1 MSNLNENL
9 RIVSVREMMV
19 ERLAIP
25 NYQRPYRWGTQ
36 SALRLIT
43 DTYEAFKNR
52 IPEYRMGSVVLHREK
67 HKMTHLL
74 NLILSTASSA

>member
-25 NYQRPYRWGTQ
+25 IIR
-36 SALRLIT
+36 
-43 DTYEAFKNR
+43 DR
-52 IPEYRMGSVVLHREK
+52 IVGEHNQ
-67 HKMTHLL
+67 HLD
-74 NLILSTASSA
+74 

>member
-43 DTYEAFKNR
+43 NTLMPRTMFLFLW
-52 IPEYRMGSVVLHREK
+52 YRL
-67 HKMTHLL
+67 
-74 NLILSTASSA
+74 

>member
-52 IPEYRMGSVVLHREK
+52 IPEYRMGSVVLHRE
-67 HKMTHLL
+67 
-74 NLILSTASSA
+74 NILSFTRNER

>member
-25 NYQRPYRWGTQ
+25 NYQRPYRGEHNQ
-36 SALRLIT
+36 
-43 DTYEAFKNR
+43 
-52 IPEYRMGSVVLHREK
+52 
-67 HKMTHLL
+67 HLD
-74 NLILSTASSA
+74 